1 MGGLRC
7 DERKSFIKRMMLDAG
22 WCQIVL
28 FSLKEDI
35 SFNYEQLKRA
45 VTAGNEY
52 FIDIKRSYLTV

>member
-7 DERKSFIKRMMLDAG
+7 DERKSFIKRKMLDAG

-52 FIDIKRSYLTV
+52 FITS